1 MIYLITHFFKRGIPS
16 PRKIVYLCG
25 LKNII
30 IMTELV
36 IEVEDKSI
44 LASLKKILSNL
55 DGVKVRNTTRRK
67 KTGLELALEDV
78 EAGRV
83 TEWESIDAMFDTI
96 LEK

>member
-1 MIYLITHFFKRGIPS
+1 MINLMTFFFKRDIS
-16 PRKIVYLCG
+16 TPRKIVYLCG

-30 IMTELV
+30 VMTELV

-55 DGVKVRNTTRRK
+55 DGVKVRNNTRRK
-67 KTGLELALEDV
+67 KTGFELALEDV

-83 TEWESIDAMFDTI
+83 YSAKDADDLI
-96 LEK
+96 RQCLE

>member
-83 TEWESIDAMFDTI
+83 YSAKDADDLI
-96 LEK
+96 RQCLE

>member
-1 MIYLITHFFKRGIPS
+1 
-16 PRKIVYLCG
+16 
-25 LKNII
+25 
-30 IMTELV
+30 MTELV

-55 DGVKVRNTTRRK
+55 DGVKVRSNTRRK

-83 TEWESIDAMFDTI
+83 TEWESIDAMFETI

>member
-1 MIYLITHFFKRGIPS
+1 
-16 PRKIVYLCG
+16 
-25 LKNII
+25 
-30 IMTELV
+30 MTELV
-36 IEVEDKSI
+36 IEVEHKSI

-55 DGVKVRNTTRRK
+55 DGVKVRNNTRRK